1 MGMKHGGDT
10 VFLGSKL
17 DTAKD
22 INRRKGLASA
32 AWKKYQLLLTSKNL
46 PLLTRVRYLETF
58 VGSIFLHQCGIW
70 TLTKKLE
77 SSVDVFQRLFLRRV
91 VGIRY
96 PKNITNQELYKIT
109 KQIPWS
115 ETCKKRR
122 LTLFGHTNRL
132 PYGAPSREALLECLK
147 PIKRPVGG
155 QKLTLIKLIRND
167 FNTVGETRESSL
179 QISSNKKD
187 YQKLVRSVMSSTSE
201 TQQRGQ

>member
-1 MGMKHGGDT
+1 MIIIEFLNRILCKHFENTHWHIIIYWVNVGYRKRDNQTSSLVPDVITSCVQKYCTDHNKDT
-10 VFLGSKL
+10 H
-17 DTAKD
+17 A
-22 INRRKGLASA
+22 
-32 AWKKYQLLLTSKNL
+32 
-46 PLLTRVRYLETF
+46 

-167 FNTVGETRESSL
+167 FQTVGETFDERF
-179 QISSNKKD
+179 
-187 YQKLVRSVMSSTSE
+187 
-201 TQQRGQ
+201 

>member
-1 MGMKHGGDT
+1 
-10 VFLGSKL
+10 
-17 DTAKD
+17 
-22 INRRKGLASA
+22 
-32 AWKKYQLLLTSKNL
+32 
-46 PLLTRVRYLETF
+46 

-77 SSVDVFQRLFLRRV
+77 NSVDVFQRLFLRRV

-96 PKNITNQELYKIT
+96 PKIITNQELYKII

-122 LTLFGHTNRL
+122 TTLFGHTNRL

-155 QKLTLIKLIRND
+155 QKLTLIKLIRNY
-167 FNTVGETRESSL
+167 FNTVGETLESAL

-187 YQKLVRSVMSSTSE
+187 YQKLVRSIMSSTSE
-201 TQQRGQ
+201 THKRGQ